1 MQGYIKLYRKVKD
14 WQHYQ
19 DPTVKHVFF
28 DLLLDA
34 SHRPTWCHGLRL
46 QAGDVATSLRL
57 LEKST
62 QLSRHTIIAV
72 LNKLEAS
79 GEIRRKRCKNCTIIT
94 ICNYALYQDNNAESG
109 ATTAPLKSNS
119 SAEIAPHDN
128 ESGAEGGATTAPHN
142 KNTRII
148 YNNIESEN
156 VRVRAQEKVEVLR
169 SQVFDSWSIEQAL
182 YKHHITEEQYK
193 AIAEE
198 IFSDWLFDIDESKPM
213 QPQLDEINRKHFNA
227 VLRIKAQILLKQI
240 RQDNENN
247 RTDSTLQRRGAD
259 TAATRTEDYETSF

>member
-109 ATTAPLKSNS
+109 ATTAPLESNS
-119 SAEIAPHDN
+119 SAEITPHDN
-128 ESGAEGGATTAPHN
+128 EGGAEGGATTAPHN

-156 VRVRAQEKVEVLR
+156 VRVRAQEKVDELRLQVL
-169 SQVFDSWSIEQAL
+169 DSWSVEQAC
-182 YKHHITEEQYK
+182 YTNHITEEQYK
-193 AIAEE
+193 LLAEE
-198 IFSDWLFDIDESKPM
+198 IFSDWLFAVDENKPV
-213 QPQLDEINRKHFNA
+213 QPQLDEINKKHFLA
-227 VLRIKAQILLKQI
+227 VLRIKAQILVKFQ
-240 RQDNENN
+240 RNGTENIQSN
-247 RTDSTLQRRGAD
+247 RDIQRRGVDTKAVKSEDYD
-259 TAATRTEDYETSF
+259 TAF